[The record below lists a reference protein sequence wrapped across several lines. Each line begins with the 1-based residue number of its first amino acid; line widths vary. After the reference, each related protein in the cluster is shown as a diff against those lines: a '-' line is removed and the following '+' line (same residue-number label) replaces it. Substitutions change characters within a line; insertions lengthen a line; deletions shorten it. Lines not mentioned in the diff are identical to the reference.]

1 MKRVVTIAMLA
12 AALGGC
18 AVVPLGPYGYRG
30 DLHYRGDSFRG
41 DVYVGD
47 GAPGGGY
54 HRGDGRRGY
63 GGPGYG
69 GPGYG
74 YPR

>member
-1 MKRVVTIAMLA
+1 MRRVLTMGLLV

-30 DLHYRGDSFRG
+30 NLHYQGDSFRG
-41 DVYVGD
+41 DAYVGGD
-47 GAPGGGY
+47 GAPGGPY
-54 HRGDGRRGY
+54 HRGDGHRGY

-69 GPGYG
+69 N
-74 YPR
+74 PR